1 MMKTNLEIA
10 KDVIAGLWGNGEAR
24 KRNLTAEGYDYNA
37 IQSIVNKLIS
47 GETVSQEPAISDYE
61 GFLEVEVDLNKV
73 KGIKLIFKE

>member
-37 IQSIVNKLIS
+37 IQAIVNKLIS
-47 GETVSQEPAISDYE
+47 GETVSQEPSVDYTD
-61 GFLEVEVDLNKV
+61 FLEVEVDLNKV